1 MVNSSPSEE
10 LKEKLIQLAAAVE
23 IIHCALI
30 HDDVIDEA
38 ETRRGQPTIRNKWG
52 NSASVAVGV
61 LYARALQLVS
71 NIGSLDILTI
81 LTSAV
86 RKMCDGELIQLTNRQ
101 QVIYKQV
108 DYMKVITSKTAAL
121 FKAACETGAVLA
133 KGTQHQQDSL
143 SAYATNLGVAFQLTD
158 DILDCFGQDSD
169 LDKDIGQ
176 DYARAINATFVS
188 AMDTLS
194 SKEQSEI
201 KALMKQGDLTG
212 LYR

>member
-1 MVNSSPSEE
+1 MSFFFMKKDILLDDLNRVDKFMKSFLYEETADAAFPLLNHLLLTSGKQLRPRLTLLSFYMVNPSPSEE

-23 IIHCALI
+23 IIHCASLI

-61 LYARALQLVS
+61 SLYARALQLVS

-86 RKMCDGELIQLTNRQ
+86 RQMCDGELIQLTNRQ
-101 QVIYKQV
+101 QVIYKQA

-121 FKAACETGAVLA
+121 FK
-133 KGTQHQQDSL
+133 
-143 SAYATNLGVAFQLTD
+143 
-158 DILDCFGQDSD
+158 
-169 LDKDIGQ
+169 
-176 DYARAINATFVS
+176 
-188 AMDTLS
+188 
-194 SKEQSEI
+194 
-201 KALMKQGDLTG
+201 
-212 LYR
+212 